1 MGKWRFEMANLHKT
15 KFNRGY
21 LFAVNALILNR
32 MFCPLPKQA
41 CTSSCD
47 DTLKSWLPIWK
58 KTDCLLKT
66 R

>member
-21 LFAVNALILNR
+21 LFAVNAFDTKPNVLST
-32 MFCPLPKQA
+32 A
-41 CTSSCD
+41 ETSVHFE
-47 DTLKSWLPIWK
+47 L
-58 KTDCLLKT
+58 